1 MILGKVV
8 GTVWAT
14 RKDEALV
21 GVSLQIVRH
30 VDLQY
35 QLKDAFVVAVDTVQ
49 AGVGDIVLVATG
61 SSARQTAV
69 TKNKPVDAVIMAV
82 VDKLDVTEKTVN
94 FSTCTTR
101 MFLAKV
107 IGTVWATRKDEHL
120 TELHA
125 AVYPADRCGT
135 EKFRPADRRCRYGG
149 SRNRGNGVLYNS
161 SRSGHSPSG

>member
-1 MILGKVV
+1 MILGKVI

-30 VDLQY
+30 VDLDY
-35 QLKDAFVVAVDTVQ
+35 TLKDAFVVAVDTVQ

-82 VDKLDVTEKTVN
+82 VDKLDVTEK
-94 FSTCTTR
+94 
-101 MFLAKV
+101 
-107 IGTVWATRKDEHL
+107 
-120 TELHA
+120 
-125 AVYPADRCGT
+125 
-135 EKFRPADRRCRYGG
+135 
-149 SRNRGNGVLYNS
+149 
-161 SRSGHSPSG
+161 